1 MAIVFMANVVFVL
14 VVMLAFKRVIGE
26 VSGGSGPA
34 CAIVGEVV
42 VCAKRD
48 GLIFKVVVLIFEKK

>member
-1 MAIVFMANVVFVL
+1 MAIVFMANVVFML

-26 VSGGSGPA
+26 VIGVAGPA

-48 GLIFKVVVLIFEKK
+48 GLISKIVVLKQRL